1 MHDVE
6 CRDDSEHHNYIV
18 TTRHFTMTLILQATM
33 QTSAASEKVNFDET
47 DRHAADCLEH
57 HSSEIKH
64 KNPMSVYVD
73 GSIFFFENLLL
84 ISTKLK
90 LWGGS
95 TGHQAA

>member
-1 MHDVE
+1 
-6 CRDDSEHHNYIV
+6 
-18 TTRHFTMTLILQATM
+18 MTLILQATM

-73 GSIFFFENLLL
+73 GSIFF
-84 ISTKLK
+84 
-90 LWGGS
+90 
-95 TGHQAA
+95 